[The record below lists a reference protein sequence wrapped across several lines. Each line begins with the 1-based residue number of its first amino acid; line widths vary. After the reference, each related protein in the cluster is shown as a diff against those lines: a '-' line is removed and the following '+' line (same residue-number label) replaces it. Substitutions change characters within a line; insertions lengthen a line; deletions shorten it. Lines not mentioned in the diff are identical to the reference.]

1 MLYDFG
7 PRLLKLRKDKN
18 LTQQMVV
25 ERAKGFDPNLRLSD
39 SVLGKY
45 ESDLAVPRL
54 TEAAAL
60 ADVLNVSLD
69 YLTSGEKCN
78 VLSLKELSPEQVQLL
93 MDLTAYIDIVIAATQ
108 TAALITDAGTHHIPG
123 ILQLPNRCADSV
135 HALLIDGGKPFEG
148 IIPVVRQGKHLRQQ
162 TLGFQGQI
170 FVAKMMIAHNGIVLN
185 ALYAKNS
192 HFTNPFM

>member
-39 SVLGKY
+39 SGLGKY

-60 ADVLNVSLD
+60 ADVLN
-69 YLTSGEKCN
+69 LTSGEKCN

-93 MDLTAYIDIVIAATQ
+93 MDLTAYIRTKKRRSQGHKNAPKPT
-108 TAALITDAGTHHIPG
+108 TEETELITRLIAE
-123 ILQLPNRCADSV
+123 IL
-135 HALLIDGGKPFEG
+135 
-148 IIPVVRQGKHLRQQ
+148 
-162 TLGFQGQI
+162 
-170 FVAKMMIAHNGIVLN
+170 
-185 ALYAKNS
+185 Y
-192 HFTNPFM
+192 

>member
-69 YLTSGEKCN
+69 YLTSGEKC
-78 VLSLKELSPEQVQLL
+78 KELSPEQVQLL
-93 MDLTAYIDIVIAATQ
+93 MDLTAYIRTKKRRSQGHKNVPKPT
-108 TAALITDAGTHHIPG
+108 TEETELITRLIAE
-123 ILQLPNRCADSV
+123 IL
-135 HALLIDGGKPFEG
+135 
-148 IIPVVRQGKHLRQQ
+148 
-162 TLGFQGQI
+162 
-170 FVAKMMIAHNGIVLN
+170 
-185 ALYAKNS
+185 Y
-192 HFTNPFM
+192 

>member
-39 SVLGKY
+39 SVLEKY

-78 VLSLKELSPEQVQLL
+78 ALSLKELSPEQVQF
-93 MDLTAYIDIVIAATQ
+93 AYGLDRVHSNQEKKISRTQ
-108 TAALITDAGTHHIPG
+108 KCSETN
-123 ILQLPNRCADSV
+123 NR
-135 HALLIDGGKPFEG
+135 G
-148 IIPVVRQGKHLRQQ
+148 
-162 TLGFQGQI
+162 
-170 FVAKMMIAHNGIVLN
+170 NGIDNL
-185 ALYAKNS
+185 A
-192 HFTNPFM
+192 HC

>member
-1 MLYDFG
+1 MSIDFFLYTTFVEFNQADSIIKTAPNCKIFILCKEG
-7 PRLLKLRKDKN
+7 KTLLLKLRKDKN

-78 VLSLKELSPEQVQLL
+78 ALSLKELSPEQVQLL
-93 MDLTAYIDIVIAATQ
+93 MDLTAYIRTKKRRSQGHKNVPKPT
-108 TAALITDAGTHHIPG
+108 TEETELITRLIAE
-123 ILQLPNRCADSV
+123 IL
-135 HALLIDGGKPFEG
+135 
-148 IIPVVRQGKHLRQQ
+148 
-162 TLGFQGQI
+162 
-170 FVAKMMIAHNGIVLN
+170 
-185 ALYAKNS
+185 Y
-192 HFTNPFM
+192 

>member
-78 VLSLKELSPEQVQLL
+78 VLSLKEL
-93 MDLTAYIDIVIAATQ
+93 TAHIRTKKRRSQGHKNVPKPT
-108 TAALITDAGTHHIPG
+108 TEETELITRLIAE
-123 ILQLPNRCADSV
+123 IL
-135 HALLIDGGKPFEG
+135 
-148 IIPVVRQGKHLRQQ
+148 
-162 TLGFQGQI
+162 
-170 FVAKMMIAHNGIVLN
+170 
-185 ALYAKNS
+185 Y
-192 HFTNPFM
+192 

>member
-78 VLSLKELSPEQVQLL
+78 VLSLKELSPEQVQLNIFRCL
-93 MDLTAYIDIVIAATQ
+93 RVPAMLDRKTLEQFED
-108 TAALITDAGTHHIPG
+108 G
-123 ILQLPNRCADSV
+123 ILD
-135 HALLIDGGKPFEG
+135 AL
-148 IIPVVRQGKHLRQQ
+148 
-162 TLGFQGQI
+162 
-170 FVAKMMIAHNGIVLN
+170 
-185 ALYAKNS
+185 
-192 HFTNPFM
+192 

>member
-1 MLYDFG
+1 MSIDFFLYTTFVEFNQADAIIKTAPNCKIFI
-7 PRLLKLRKDKN
+7 LCK
-18 LTQQMVV
+18 VV

-93 MDLTAYIDIVIAATQ
+93 MDLTAYIRTKKRRSQGHKNAPKST
-108 TAALITDAGTHHIPG
+108 TEETELITRLIAE
-123 ILQLPNRCADSV
+123 IL
-135 HALLIDGGKPFEG
+135 
-148 IIPVVRQGKHLRQQ
+148 
-162 TLGFQGQI
+162 
-170 FVAKMMIAHNGIVLN
+170 
-185 ALYAKNS
+185 Y
-192 HFTNPFM
+192 

>member
-39 SVLGKY
+39 SGLGKY

-60 ADVLNVSLD
+60 ADVLRVNIYNDRITRACKAIASRIKSDLSCCCF
-69 YLTSGEKCN
+69 YFNFKISTSK
-78 VLSLKELSPEQVQLL
+78 
-93 MDLTAYIDIVIAATQ
+93 
-108 TAALITDAGTHHIPG
+108 
-123 ILQLPNRCADSV
+123 
-135 HALLIDGGKPFEG
+135 
-148 IIPVVRQGKHLRQQ
+148 
-162 TLGFQGQI
+162 
-170 FVAKMMIAHNGIVLN
+170 
-185 ALYAKNS
+185 
-192 HFTNPFM
+192 

>member
-78 VLSLKELSPEQVQLL
+78 VLSLKELSP
-93 MDLTAYIDIVIAATQ
+93 
-108 TAALITDAGTHHIPG
+108 
-123 ILQLPNRCADSV
+123 
-135 HALLIDGGKPFEG
+135 
-148 IIPVVRQGKHLRQQ
+148 
-162 TLGFQGQI
+162 
-170 FVAKMMIAHNGIVLN
+170 
-185 ALYAKNS
+185 
-192 HFTNPFM
+192 

>member
-60 ADVLNVSLD
+60 ADVLNVSLAIVMLSACLLLFFREPIA
-69 YLTSGEKCN
+69 YRVTS
-78 VLSLKELSPEQVQLL
+78 
-93 MDLTAYIDIVIAATQ
+93 A
-108 TAALITDAGTHHIPG
+108 
-123 ILQLPNRCADSV
+123 ILAV
-135 HALLIDGGKPFEG
+135 AVTLLISK
-148 IIPVVRQGKHLRQQ
+148 
-162 TLGFQGQI
+162 LGFGMQ
-170 FVAKMMIAHNGIVLN
+170 
-185 ALYAKNS
+185 
-192 HFTNPFM
+192 

>member
-39 SVLGKY
+39 SGLGKY
-45 ESDLAVPRL
+45 ESDLAVP
-54 TEAAAL
+54 
-60 ADVLNVSLD
+60 DVLNVSLD

-93 MDLTAYIDIVIAATQ
+93 MDLTAYIRTKKRRSQGHKNVPKPT
-108 TAALITDAGTHHIPG
+108 TEETELITRLIAE
-123 ILQLPNRCADSV
+123 IL
-135 HALLIDGGKPFEG
+135 
-148 IIPVVRQGKHLRQQ
+148 
-162 TLGFQGQI
+162 
-170 FVAKMMIAHNGIVLN
+170 
-185 ALYAKNS
+185 Y
-192 HFTNPFM
+192 

>member
-93 MDLTAYIDIVIAATQ
+93 MDLTAYIRTKKRRSQGHKRRSQGHKNAPKPT
-108 TAALITDAGTHHIPG
+108 TEETELITRLIAE
-123 ILQLPNRCADSV
+123 IL
-135 HALLIDGGKPFEG
+135 
-148 IIPVVRQGKHLRQQ
+148 
-162 TLGFQGQI
+162 
-170 FVAKMMIAHNGIVLN
+170 
-185 ALYAKNS
+185 Y
-192 HFTNPFM
+192 

>member
-39 SVLGKY
+39 SVLEKY

-93 MDLTAYIDIVIAATQ
+93 MDLTAYIRTKKRRSQ
-108 TAALITDAGTHHIPG
+108 GHKQLHLLLRHI
-123 ILQLPNRCADSV
+123 
-135 HALLIDGGKPFEG
+135 
-148 IIPVVRQGKHLRQQ
+148 
-162 TLGFQGQI
+162 
-170 FVAKMMIAHNGIVLN
+170 
-185 ALYAKNS
+185 AKNAAEGDTRCGLTTPED
-192 HFTNPFM
+192 FTGVRSKSACDDVN

>member
-93 MDLTAYIDIVIAATQ
+93 MDLTAYIRTRKEDLKDT
-108 TAALITDAGTHHIPG
+108 
-123 ILQLPNRCADSV
+123 
-135 HALLIDGGKPFEG
+135 KM
-148 IIPVVRQGKHLRQQ
+148 LRNQQ
-162 TLGFQGQI
+162 PR
-170 FVAKMMIAHNGIVLN
+170 KRN
-185 ALYAKNS
+185 
-192 HFTNPFM
+192 

>member
-18 LTQQMVV
+18 LTRQMVV

-60 ADVLNVSLD
+60 ADVLNVSFCGRR
-69 YLTSGEKCN
+69 YYAEI
-78 VLSLKELSPEQVQLL
+78 LSDQ
-93 MDLTAYIDIVIAATQ
+93 
-108 TAALITDAGTHHIPG
+108 
-123 ILQLPNRCADSV
+123 
-135 HALLIDGGKPFEG
+135 
-148 IIPVVRQGKHLRQQ
+148 
-162 TLGFQGQI
+162 
-170 FVAKMMIAHNGIVLN
+170 
-185 ALYAKNS
+185 
-192 HFTNPFM
+192 

>member
-93 MDLTAYIDIVIAATQ
+93 MDLTACTECFSIFQI
-108 TAALITDAGTHHIPG
+108 LRLCHIF
-123 ILQLPNRCADSV
+123 CVCD
-135 HALLIDGGKPFEG
+135 
-148 IIPVVRQGKHLRQQ
+148 
-162 TLGFQGQI
+162 I
-170 FVAKMMIAHNGIVLN
+170 FVAVII
-185 ALYAKNS
+185 
-192 HFTNPFM
+192 FC

>member
-60 ADVLNVSLD
+60 ADVLNVSLNH
-69 YLTSGEKCN
+69 SCIIN
-78 VLSLKELSPEQVQLL
+78 VTLYRNTYFAE
-93 MDLTAYIDIVIAATQ
+93 
-108 TAALITDAGTHHIPG
+108 
-123 ILQLPNRCADSV
+123 
-135 HALLIDGGKPFEG
+135 
-148 IIPVVRQGKHLRQQ
+148 IIK
-162 TLGFQGQI
+162 
-170 FVAKMMIAHNGIVLN
+170 
-185 ALYAKNS
+185 S
-192 HFTNPFM
+192 S

>member
-39 SVLGKY
+39 SGLGKY

-93 MDLTAYIDIVIAATQ
+93 MDLTAYILS
-108 TAALITDAGTHHIPG
+108 LIHI
-123 ILQLPNRCADSV
+123 
-135 HALLIDGGKPFEG
+135 
-148 IIPVVRQGKHLRQQ
+148 
-162 TLGFQGQI
+162 
-170 FVAKMMIAHNGIVLN
+170 
-185 ALYAKNS
+185 
-192 HFTNPFM
+192 

>member
-60 ADVLNVSLD
+60 ADVLNVSLRRFRVKVPPC
-69 YLTSGEKCN
+69 GWAAMF
-78 VLSLKELSPEQVQLL
+78 SPQ
-93 MDLTAYIDIVIAATQ
+93 
-108 TAALITDAGTHHIPG
+108 
-123 ILQLPNRCADSV
+123 N
-135 HALLIDGGKPFEG
+135 
-148 IIPVVRQGKHLRQQ
+148 
-162 TLGFQGQI
+162 
-170 FVAKMMIAHNGIVLN
+170 
-185 ALYAKNS
+185 LYENEWCS
-192 HFTNPFM
+192 

>member
-93 MDLTAYIDIVIAATQ
+93 MDLTAYIRTKKRRSQGHKNAPKPT
-108 TAALITDAGTHHIPG
+108 TEETELITRLIAE
-123 ILQLPNRCADSV
+123 ILYLV
-135 HALLIDGGKPFEG
+135 LL
-148 IIPVVRQGKHLRQQ
+148 HLSN
-162 TLGFQGQI
+162 F
-170 FVAKMMIAHNGIVLN
+170 A
-185 ALYAKNS
+185 
-192 HFTNPFM
+192 FMSYFLRL

>member
-7 PRLLKLRKDKN
+7 PRLLKLRKEKN

-45 ESDLAVPRL
+45 EGDLAVPRL

-93 MDLTAYIDIVIAATQ
+93 MDLTAYIRTKK
-108 TAALITDAGTHHIPG
+108 
-123 ILQLPNRCADSV
+123 RRS
-135 HALLIDGGKPFEG
+135 
-148 IIPVVRQGKHLRQQ
+148 QGYK
-162 TLGFQGQI
+162 
-170 FVAKMMIAHNGIVLN
+170 VL
-185 ALYAKNS
+185 
-192 HFTNPFM
+192 

>member
-69 YLTSGEKCN
+69 YLTSGE
-78 VLSLKELSPEQVQLL
+78 QVQLL
-93 MDLTAYIDIVIAATQ
+93 MDLTAYIRTKKRRSQGHKNVPKPT
-108 TAALITDAGTHHIPG
+108 TEETELITRLIAE
-123 ILQLPNRCADSV
+123 IL
-135 HALLIDGGKPFEG
+135 
-148 IIPVVRQGKHLRQQ
+148 
-162 TLGFQGQI
+162 
-170 FVAKMMIAHNGIVLN
+170 
-185 ALYAKNS
+185 Y
-192 HFTNPFM
+192 

>member
-60 ADVLNVSLD
+60 ADVLNVSL
-69 YLTSGEKCN
+69 LSAKLGSTSAFE
-78 VLSLKELSPEQVQLL
+78 ELFVRYKNLL
-93 MDLTAYIDIVIAATQ
+93 RKY
-108 TAALITDAGTHHIPG
+108 
-123 ILQLPNRCADSV
+123 SV
-135 HALLIDGGKPFEG
+135 
-148 IIPVVRQGKHLRQQ
+148 V
-162 TLGFQGQI
+162 
-170 FVAKMMIAHNGIVLN
+170 NGIFDEDLYQEQCVLFAHCIEIFDVN
-185 ALYAKNS
+185 R
-192 HFTNPFM
+192 

>member
-1 MLYDFG
+1 MSIDFFLYTTFVEFNQADSIIKTAPNCTIFILCKEGKTLMLYDFG

-60 ADVLNVSLD
+60 ADVLNVSFR
-69 YLTSGEKCN
+69 Y
-78 VLSLKELSPEQVQLL
+78 
-93 MDLTAYIDIVIAATQ
+93 
-108 TAALITDAGTHHIPG
+108 
-123 ILQLPNRCADSV
+123 
-135 HALLIDGGKPFEG
+135 F
-148 IIPVVRQGKHLRQQ
+148 
-162 TLGFQGQI
+162 
-170 FVAKMMIAHNGIVLN
+170 
-185 ALYAKNS
+185 
-192 HFTNPFM
+192 

>member
-25 ERAKGFDPNLRLSD
+25 ERAKGFDLNLRLSD

-93 MDLTAYIDIVIAATQ
+93 MDLTAYIRTKKRRSQGHKNVPKPT
-108 TAALITDAGTHHIPG
+108 TEETELITRLIAE
-123 ILQLPNRCADSV
+123 IL
-135 HALLIDGGKPFEG
+135 
-148 IIPVVRQGKHLRQQ
+148 
-162 TLGFQGQI
+162 
-170 FVAKMMIAHNGIVLN
+170 
-185 ALYAKNS
+185 Y
-192 HFTNPFM
+192 

>member
-1 MLYDFG
+1 
-7 PRLLKLRKDKN
+7 
-18 LTQQMVV
+18 MVV

-78 VLSLKELSPEQVQLL
+78 VLSLKELSPEQLL
-93 MDLTAYIDIVIAATQ
+93 MDLTAYIRTKKRRSQGHKNAPKPT
-108 TAALITDAGTHHIPG
+108 TEETELITRLIAE
-123 ILQLPNRCADSV
+123 IL
-135 HALLIDGGKPFEG
+135 
-148 IIPVVRQGKHLRQQ
+148 
-162 TLGFQGQI
+162 
-170 FVAKMMIAHNGIVLN
+170 
-185 ALYAKNS
+185 Y
-192 HFTNPFM
+192 